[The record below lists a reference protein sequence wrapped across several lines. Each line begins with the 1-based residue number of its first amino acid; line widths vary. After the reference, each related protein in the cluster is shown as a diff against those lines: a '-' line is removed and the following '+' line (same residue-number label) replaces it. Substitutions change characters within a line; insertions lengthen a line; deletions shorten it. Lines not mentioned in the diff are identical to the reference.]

1 MARIKQ
7 TSRGKS
13 RSATIDKQWKNNR
26 IIEGRA
32 TDGRFT
38 KGHKFGFH
46 PGTSGNP
53 QGRPRSQSFSEACR
67 RILRET
73 CPDDPDGRSYAD
85 VIAEK
90 LCQSAMAGDIRAV
103 RELADRAEGKP
114 KVLEGERR
122 AITMEE
128 VHALLQQ
135 LRQPKDGLR
144 EHT

>member
-1 MARIKQ
+1 MAKAKQ
-7 TSRGKS
+7 TNHGKTG
-13 RSATIDKQWKNNR
+13 RATIDKQWKNNS

-46 PGTSGNP
+46 SGKSGNP
-53 QGRPRSQSFSEACR
+53 NGRPRSQLFSEACR
-67 RILRET
+67 RILREA

-90 LCQSAMAGDIRAV
+90 LCHLAMAGDIRAA

-114 KVLEGERR
+114 KMLEEERQT
-122 AITMEE
+122 ITLEE
-128 VHALLQQ
+128 AHALLKQ
-135 LRQPKDGLR
+135 LRQSKDDLR
-144 EHT
+144 EQT